1 MAGGV
6 EFLGRLE
13 YRLGTEGGP
22 GVVAGEQGLEFADDL
37 LGGYLNLEGGNPK
50 ALFTD
55 RENAAG
61 SLNFISSATCLMVV
75 FEF

>member
-13 YRLGTEGGP
+13 HSLRTEGGP
-22 GVVAGEQGLEFADDL
+22 GIVAGKQGLEFTDDL
-37 LGGYLNLEGGNPK
+37 LGRYLNLEGGKPK
-50 ALFTD
+50 ARFKD

-61 SLNFISSATCLMVV
+61 SLKCISSETCLMVI
-75 FEF
+75 FEP